1 MKKYYTP
8 VEASKTLPLVK
19 RIVYD
24 ILQIGQRIGTLSLM
38 QQDGETENPEVE
50 ELVDKLNDYLAELEQ
65 IGCYFKDWNFTIGLV
80 DFPAKINGKE
90 VLLCWRSDEDSLKY
104 YHDIESGYAGREPIP
119 REYFSGN

>member
-24 ILQIGQRIGTLSLM
+24 ILEIGQRIGTLNLM
-38 QQDGETENPEVE
+38 QKDGEADNPEVE
-50 ELVDKLNDYLAELEQ
+50 ELVDKLNGYLAELEQ

-90 VLLCWRSDEDSLKY
+90 VLLCWRSDEDNLKY
-104 YHDIESGYAGREPIP
+104 YHDIEAGFAGRKLTP
-119 REYFSGN
+119 REYFSES

>member
-24 ILQIGQRIGTLSLM
+24 ILEIGQRIGTLNLL
-38 QQDGETENPEVE
+38 QKDGEADNPEVE
-50 ELVDKLNDYLAELEQ
+50 ELVDKLNGYLAELEQ

-90 VLLCWRSDEDSLKY
+90 VLLCWRSDEDNLKY
-104 YHDIESGYAGREPIP
+104 YHDIEAGFAGRKLIP
-119 REYFSGN
+119 REYFSES

>member
-24 ILQIGQRIGTLSLM
+24 ILEIGQRIGTLNLM
-38 QQDGETENPEVE
+38 QKDGEADNPEVE
-50 ELVDKLNDYLAELEQ
+50 ELVDKLNGYLAELEQ

-90 VLLCWRSDEDSLKY
+90 VLLCWRSDEDNLKY
-104 YHDIESGYAGREPIP
+104 YHDIEAGFAGRKLIP
-119 REYFSGN
+119 REYFSES

>member
-24 ILQIGQRIGTLSLM
+24 ILEIGKRIGTLNLM
-38 QQDGETENPEVE
+38 QKDGETDNPEVE
-50 ELVDKLNDYLAELEQ
+50 ELVDKLNGYLAELEQ

-104 YHDIESGYAGREPIP
+104 YHDIEAGFAGRKLIP
-119 REYFSGN
+119 REYFSES